1 MAFVA
6 RETKRGSGKATVLL
20 CQMMKIAQK
29 RRLVKMLAYVR
40 RDNQAMLHIFENYD
54 FVRQPS
60 DSLEE
65 VVLWRI
71 LKSTCLLYTSPSPR
85 DDELSRMPSSA

>member
-1 MAFVA
+1 M
-6 RETKRGSGKATVLL
+6 ATVLL

-29 RRLVKMLAYVR
+29 RGVAKMLAYVR
-40 RDNQAMLHIFENYD
+40 RDNHAMLHIFENYD

-65 VVLWRI
+65 VFSAAS
-71 LKSTCLLYTSPSPR
+71 LKALTKTQN
-85 DDELSRMPSSA
+85 

>member
-1 MAFVA
+1 
-6 RETKRGSGKATVLL
+6 
-20 CQMMKIAQK
+20 
-29 RRLVKMLAYVR
+29 MLAYVR

-65 VVLWRI
+65 VVLCRTLESTDQNPELI
-71 LKSTCLLYTSPSPR
+71 GLFHTSKVLGSMDLSSSREVSSSRLELPGNLKLPR
-85 DDELSRMPSSA
+85 QTFMHARQL

>member
-1 MAFVA
+1 
-6 RETKRGSGKATVLL
+6 
-20 CQMMKIAQK
+20 
-29 RRLVKMLAYVR
+29 MLAYVR

-65 VVLWRI
+65 VVLCRT
-71 LKSTCLLYTSPSPR
+71 LESTDQNP
-85 DDELSRMPSSA
+85 ELNC

>member
-1 MAFVA
+1 
-6 RETKRGSGKATVLL
+6 
-20 CQMMKIAQK
+20 
-29 RRLVKMLAYVR
+29 MLAYVR

-65 VVLWRI
+65 VVLCRT
-71 LKSTCLLYTSPSPR
+71 LESADQNS
-85 DDELSRMPSSA
+85 ELICEEE

>member
-1 MAFVA
+1 MA
-6 RETKRGSGKATVLL
+6 TILL

-29 RRLVKMLAYVR
+29 RGVAKIPAYVR

-54 FVRQPS
+54 FVRQPF

-65 VVLWRI
+65 IVLCRS
-71 LKSTCLLYTSPSPR
+71 LESTDQNSKLIC
-85 DDELSRMPSSA
+85 EKE